1 MTDNTI
7 KYYGDI
13 QKTADMLYRFFDG
26 QKKTHSEILEKAEL
40 FLSITMPYAKSLPE
54 YHDISDAVVEIFEL
68 EVGNKTYNP
77 NILSKDKESTY
88 WLYRA
93 KPTTNHA
100 FFDRYKLYLRQD
112 GFALKAI
119 ENIELVCEKILSHC
133 ANPKTDSPKEQRRGL
148 VVGDVQSGKTA
159 NYLGLMNMA
168 YDYGYKIVILL
179 AGLTDSLRI
188 QTQKRTDKGV
198 IGAKSD
204 TIGNTIEYCGV
215 GVYNEDHYVVPFT
228 NQENDFAR
236 FIQRNLNASISDIRK
251 PVVLVVKKNKKI
263 LESVIERLQSA
274 LKGFDSKSILIID
287 DEADNASISTAR
299 PGKDPTT
306 INRCI
311 RGIFNKFPIASYV
324 GFTATP
330 FANIFINPIDE
341 DDENLDLFPSDF
353 IIQLNAPDAY
363 FGGRKVFPSN
373 DVEHARHVRL
383 LDEEEELF
391 LPVVHAIDD
400 DFIGLPHSMKEAI
413 HSFLINNVVRTLRG
427 HQCKHRSMMI
437 NITRYNNM
445 QTRIWD
451 KVSDY
456 VEKLKHI
463 IEQDSWKTTE
473 DFIENAEMRD
483 LYDLFC
489 YSDFYA
495 PIREGDEGEGYDPVS
510 WEEIKDGLNFEI
522 QQFMVVIVN
531 SRNGK
536 MSQVNA
542 DGKSVRF
549 DYEKY
554 DDTGARVIA
563 IGGMVLSRG
572 LTLEGLMVSYYSRN
586 AGAYDTLLQMCRWF
600 GYRPKYED
608 LCRVYLSQINVDR
621 FDAVLDAVAD
631 LKQQFAEMD
640 RQGKTPKDF
649 GLMVKQSPDTLET
662 TLLIT
667 SRNKSYHT
675 ETMEYHLNYGGVY
688 ADTSKMYRAA
698 EKNNANIRLFETFY
712 SKLSDKFGWDEE
724 HGRFWASGVH
734 QFDIADFIRDLKI
747 PFINKK
753 FDTEGLSEYIES
765 SDIFPW
771 WDVVIATGNVKEE
784 TAFFMGDE
792 HLPMPQRSFHLG
804 NDEYIRIGG
813 TNNRVLEPG
822 IFNTGLWLTEERRQ
836 EILRRKT
843 ENANGQKSDEITAI
857 DYLCERERPI
867 LVIYPIDLKTVPSKR
882 EIDTAACGQAELEA
896 KKKAVKEALGQNV
909 PLLAFAI
916 GFPKKESDVIVTYR
930 INKVKY
936 LELTRDLEV
945 TDEEEGEDID
955 D

>member
-1 MTDNTI
+1 MTDI
-7 KYYGDI
+7 IVKYYSDI
-13 QKTADMLYRFFDG
+13 QKTSDMLYRFFDG
-26 QKKTHSEILEKAEL
+26 QKKTHSEIKEKAEL
-40 FLSITMPYAKSLPE
+40 FLNIIMPHAKALAEYGDILYA
-54 YHDISDAVVEIFEL
+54 IVEIFEL

-77 NILSKDKESTY
+77 NVLSKDKASTHWFY
-88 WLYRA
+88 EA
-93 KPTTNHA
+93 KPVTNHS

-112 GFALKAI
+112 GFSLKAI

-133 ANPKTDSPKEQRRGL
+133 ANPKTESLKEQRRGL

-215 GVYNEDHYVVPFT
+215 GLYNEDHYVVPFT

-263 LESVIERLQSA
+263 LESVVERLQSA

-363 FGGRKVFPSN
+363 FGGRKVFPS
-373 DVEHARHVRL
+373 DDAEPARHVRL
-383 LDEEEELF
+383 LDENEDYF
-391 LPVVHAIDD
+391 LPVVHSIDD
-400 DFIGLPHSMKEAI
+400 EYSGLADSLKEAI

-427 HQCKHRSMMI
+427 HQTKHRSMMI
-437 NITRYNNM
+437 NITRFNNM
-445 QTRIWD
+445 QSKIWD
-451 KVSDY
+451 KVSEY
-456 VEKLKHI
+456 IEKLKNI
-463 IEQDSWKTTE
+463 IEQDSWKSTE
-473 DFIENAEMRD
+473 DFIQNEEMRAIYDLYCHSEFYSQIRDGNAEED
-483 LYDLFC
+483 YN
-489 YSDFYA
+489 
-495 PIREGDEGEGYDPVS
+495 PIS
-510 WEEIKDGLNFEI
+510 WEEIKDGLNAEI
-522 QQFMVVIVN
+522 QQFMVVVVN

-536 MSQVNA
+536 MSQLNA
-542 DGKSVRF
+542 DGKSIRF

-554 DDTGARVIA
+554 EDVGARVIA

-649 GLMVKQSPDTLET
+649 GLMVKQSPETLET

-675 ETMEYHLNYGGVY
+675 ETIEYHLNYGGVY
-688 ADTSKMYRAA
+688 ADTSKLYRAA
-698 EKNNANIRLFETFY
+698 DKNNANIRLFNQFY
-712 SKLSDKFGWDEE
+712 SKISDKFAWDEE
-724 HGRFWASGVH
+724 HKRFWASDVH
-734 QFDIADFIRDLKI
+734 QFDIADLIRGLKI

-765 SDIFPW
+765 SDIFHW
-771 WDVVIATGNVKEE
+771 WDVVIATGDTKN
-784 TAFFMGDE
+784 ARMYFMDNE
-792 HLPMPQRSFHLG
+792 HLPAPQRSFHVG

-822 IFNTGLWLTEERRQ
+822 IFNTGLWLSDEKKQ
-836 EILRRKT
+836 EIIRRKT
-843 ENANGQKSDEITAI
+843 ENANGKKSDEVTAI
-857 DYLCERERPI
+857 DYLYERDKPI
-867 LVIYPIDLKTVPSKR
+867 LVIYPIDLKTTPSKN
-882 EIDTAACGQAELEA
+882 EIDSFSCSKEELEA
-896 KKKAVKEALGQNV
+896 KKISIKEALGENV
-909 PLLAFAI
+909 PLLAFAV

-930 INKVKY
+930 MNKVKY
-936 LELTRDLEV
+936 AELTRDLEV
-945 TDEEEGEDID
+945 TDEDEGDDID

>member
-1 MTDNTI
+1 MTDI
-7 KYYGDI
+7 VVKYYNDI
-13 QKTADMLYRFFDG
+13 QKTSDMLYRFFDG
-26 QKKTHSEILEKAEL
+26 QKKTHSEIQEKAEL
-40 FLSITMPYAKSLPE
+40 FLNITMPQAKALPE
-54 YHDISDAVVEIFEL
+54 YGDILYAIVEIFEL

-77 NILSKDKESTY
+77 NVLSKDKASTHWFY
-88 WLYRA
+88 KA
-93 KPTTNHA
+93 KPVTNHS

-112 GFALKAI
+112 GFSLKAI

-133 ANPKTDSPKEQRRGL
+133 ANPKTESLKEQRRGL

-215 GVYNEDHYVVPFT
+215 GLYNEDHYVVPFT

-263 LESVIERLQSA
+263 LESVVERLQSA

-363 FGGRKVFPSN
+363 FGGRKVFPA
-373 DVEHARHVRL
+373 DDAEPARHVRL
-383 LDEEEELF
+383 LDENEDYF
-391 LPVVHAIDD
+391 LPVVHSIDD
-400 DFIGLPHSMKEAI
+400 EYLGLADSLKEAI
-413 HSFLINNVVRTLRG
+413 HSFLINNVVRTLRC
-427 HQCKHRSMMI
+427 HQTKHRSMMI
-437 NITRYNNM
+437 NITRFNNM
-445 QTRIWD
+445 QSKIWD
-451 KVSDY
+451 KVSEY
-456 VEKLKHI
+456 IEKLKNI
-463 IEQDSWKTTE
+463 IEQDSWKSTE
-473 DFIENAEMRD
+473 DFIQNEEMRAIYDLYCHSEFYSQIRDGNAEED
-483 LYDLFC
+483 YN
-489 YSDFYA
+489 
-495 PIREGDEGEGYDPVS
+495 PIS
-510 WEEIKDGLNFEI
+510 WEEIKDGLNAEI
-522 QQFMVVIVN
+522 QQFMVVVVN

-536 MSQVNA
+536 MSQLNA
-542 DGKSVRF
+542 DGKSIRF

-554 DDTGARVIA
+554 EDVGARVIA

-649 GLMVKQSPDTLET
+649 GLMVKQSPETLET

-675 ETMEYHLNYGGVY
+675 ETIEYHLNYGGVY
-688 ADTSKMYRAA
+688 ADTSKLYRGAD
-698 EKNNANIRLFETFY
+698 KNNANIRLFNQFY
-712 SKLSDKFGWDEE
+712 SKLSDKFAWDEE
-724 HGRFWASGVH
+724 HKRFWASDVH
-734 QFDIADFIRDLKI
+734 QFDIADLIRGLKI

-771 WDVVIATGNVKEE
+771 WDVVIATGDTKN
-784 TAFFMGDE
+784 ARMYFMNNE
-792 HLPMPQRSFHLG
+792 HLPAPQRSFHVG

-822 IFNTGLWLTEERRQ
+822 IFNTGLWLSDEKKQ
-836 EILRRKT
+836 EIIRRKT
-843 ENANGQKSDEITAI
+843 ENANGKKSDEVTAI
-857 DYLCERERPI
+857 DYLYERDKPV
-867 LVIYPIDLKTVPSKR
+867 LVIYPIDLKTTPSKN
-882 EIDTAACGQAELEA
+882 EIDSFSCSKEELEA
-896 KKKAVKEALGQNV
+896 KKISIKEALGENV
-909 PLLAFAI
+909 PLLAFAV

-930 INKVKY
+930 MNKVKY
-936 LELTRDLEV
+936 AELTRDLEV
-945 TDEEEGEDID
+945 TDEDEGDDID